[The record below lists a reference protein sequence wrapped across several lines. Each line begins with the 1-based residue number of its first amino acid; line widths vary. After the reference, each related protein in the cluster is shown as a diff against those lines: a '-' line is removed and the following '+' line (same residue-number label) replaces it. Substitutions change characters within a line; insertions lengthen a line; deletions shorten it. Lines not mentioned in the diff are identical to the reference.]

1 MQQQAYY
8 ATHGGLTGEYFN
20 PDNLR
25 HDTILVRYDGAD
37 RGTTGDLRSV
47 AIVGKNGAS
56 VPLASIASIDRTEGP
71 TLIEHDGLRR
81 SVSVLGYYRKGSRGE
96 MALDMDVVMNALA
109 QVSFPRGYGMTV
121 RGDMTEMDQ
130 AFARLIGSMEL
141 AAVFIFLLL
150 MAQFRSIWIPAVM
163 LLAIPLEFLGVFGA
177 LLLAH
182 QSFSAVSILGIVV
195 ANGMAVS
202 NAILL
207 LDLVIRKRADG
218 LSKRAAMLSAG
229 PVRLRPILMTTIVSL
244 IVLVPCRVLSQ
255 DGDRRVLAARHGNH
269 RRLDPLDG
277 TDAVRGSRLVRRT
290 RRCGHC
296 APPAFWSASV
306 VRPAAGL
313 RNRAVIGAGVACV
326 SQSRQRS
333 HLRSL

>member
-1 MQQQAYY
+1 
-8 ATHGGLTGEYFN
+8 
-20 PDNLR
+20 
-25 HDTILVRYDGAD
+25 
-37 RGTTGDLRSV
+37 
-47 AIVGKNGAS
+47 VGKNGAS

-244 IVLVPCRVLSQ
+244 IVLVPVAFFPKTGIDAFSPLATAIIGGLTLSTVLTLFVVPVLY
-255 DGDRRVLAARHGNH
+255 DALDDAGTALRRRFGPRPSSVQPQAYAI
-269 RRLDPLDG
+269 
-277 TDAVRGSRLVRRT
+277 
-290 RRCGHC
+290 
-296 APPAFWSASV
+296 APSSV
-306 VRPAAGL
+306 P
-313 RNRAVIGAGVACV
+313 V
-326 SQSRQRS
+326 S
-333 HLRSL
+333 HA